1 MKILVLNAGS
11 SSLKYQL
18 FDMTTSE
25 VLAKGVCERIG
36 EGGTVTH
43 KRPGADKYYEEVDL
57 RDHSVALER
66 VLFLLCS
73 DEYGVIGSV
82 KDIDAVGHRV
92 AHGGEKLKRS
102 SRITKAVI
110 EYLETIIPINP
121 LHGPPAI
128 SGMTA
133 CLGLMPDVP
142 QVAVFDT
149 SFYSDIEDFRYVYP
163 IPYEFYEQDQVRRYG
178 FHGTSHRYVSGELA
192 ATLGRAPEE
201 LKVITCHLGNGSS
214 VTAVDGGVAI
224 DTSMGFTPQEGV
236 VMGTRSGSID
246 PTVVTYLMKTKG
258 YTPDEMETI
267 LNKKSGLLGISG
279 VSNDCRNIW
288 DEAHAGNGR
297 AQLAMKMLANSIKKL
312 IGSYVAEMNG
322 LDALVFT
329 AGIGENDWE
338 IRQAVCE
345 SMSYL
350 GIEIDEEKNKNFVRG
365 AKQDISAEGSRV
377 AVWIIPTDEE
387 YMIARDTEAL
397 ASAN

>member
-18 FDMTTSE
+18 FDMDTKE
-25 VLAKGVCERIG
+25 VLAKGLCERIG
-36 EGGTVTH
+36 DGGTVTH
-43 KRPGADKYYEEVDL
+43 KKGDDKYYEETNL
-57 RDHSVALER
+57 TDHSVALSR
-66 VLFLLCS
+66 VLDLLCS
-73 DEYGVIGSV
+73 EEYGVIKSV
-82 KDIDAVGHRV
+82 GEIDAVGHRV
-92 AHGGEKLKRS
+92 AHGGEQLKKS
-102 SRITKAVI
+102 SKITEAVI
-110 EYLETIIPINP
+110 KYLETIVPINP

-128 SGMTA
+128 AGMKA

-149 SFYSDIEDFRYVYP
+149 SFYSDIEDFRYIYP
-163 IPYEFYEQDQVRRYG
+163 IPYEFYEQDKVRRYG
-178 FHGTSHRYVSGELA
+178 FHGTSHRYVSTELA
-192 ATLGRAPEE
+192 KTLGKAPEE

-224 DTSMGFTPQEGV
+224 DTSMGFTPQEGI

-258 YTPDEMETI
+258 YTPEEMETI

-288 DEAHAGNGR
+288 EEAHAGNKR
-297 AQLAMKMLANSIKKL
+297 AMLAMKMLANSIKKH
-312 IGSYVAEMNG
+312 IGAYTAEMNG

-329 AGIGENDWE
+329 AGIGENDWQMRE
-338 IRQAVCE
+338 LVCDNL
-345 SMSYL
+345 SYL
-350 GIEIDEEKNKNFVRG
+350 GIEIDKEKNKNFTRG
-365 AKQDISAEGSRV
+365 VKQDISGENSKV

-387 YMIARDTEAL
+387 YMIALDTEKIV
-397 ASAN
+397 NE